1 MLYAVVLTI
10 HSWLRWAVL
19 FAGLVAFVR
28 AAAGASRGS
37 AWTAADDRTG
47 FWFVTILD
55 LQVLLGLVL
64 YVFLSPFTHAAF
76 GDFGAAMK
84 NSGLRFWAVEHLTG
98 MIVGVALAHI
108 GRVRSR
114 KTDSLR
120 RHRLVAIFF
129 ALALV
134 AIAISIPWPGTPAGR
149 PLLRW

>member
-1 MLYAVVLTI
+1 MLYAVVLTV

-19 FAGLVAFVR
+19 LIGLIAFVR

-55 LQVLLGLVL
+55 LQMLLGLVL

-76 GDFGAAMK
+76 ADFGAAMK
-84 NSGLRFWAVEHLTG
+84 NSGLRFWAVEHITG
-98 MIVGVALAHI
+98 MIIGLVLVHV
-108 GRVRSR
+108 GRVRAR
-114 KTDSLR
+114 KTDSVR
-120 RHRLVAIFF
+120 RHRVVAICFG
-129 ALALV
+129 LALV
-134 AIAISIPWPGTPAGR
+134 AIAVSIPWPGTPAGR

>member
-1 MLYAVVLTI
+1 MLYAVVLTV

-19 FAGLVAFVR
+19 LIGLIAFVR

-47 FWFVTILD
+47 FWFVTVLD
-55 LQVLLGLVL
+55 LQMLLGLVL

-76 GDFGAAMK
+76 ADFGAAMK
-84 NSGLRFWAVEHLTG
+84 NSGLRFWAVEHITG
-98 MIVGVALAHI
+98 MIIGLVLVHV
-108 GRVRSR
+108 GRVRAR

-120 RHRLVAIFF
+120 RHRVVAICFG
-129 ALALV
+129 LALV
-134 AIAISIPWPGTPAGR
+134 AIAVSIPWPGTPAGR